1 MIKKIFV
8 ILSLSTFIINLSFA
22 TDLLAD
28 LTNGKLTD
36 NSPGVKVL
44 SLDEKKSVKGGY
56 RLLETNAGQNVFL
69 FENISGAGVSF
80 TRIGVI
86 PMLTRYETANKVSCG
101 FGLDGCSTS
110 YINKQAYNEFISV
123 ANPNLGEF
131 LAVTATKTTTIGLF
145 GVPQY
150 NFATSGMIVGI
161 NSNGSIYK
169 IRNAGN
175 NRITREVLSKI
186 ENDLNKIL
194 FTQYR

>member
-8 ILSLSTFIINLSFA
+8 ILSISTFIINLSFA
-22 TDLLAD
+22 SDLLAD
-28 LTNGKLTD
+28 LTNGKLSD

-56 RLLETNAGQNVFL
+56 
-69 FENISGAGVSF
+69 
-80 TRIGVI
+80 VI
-86 PMLTRYETANKVSCG
+86 PMLTQYETANKVSCG

-169 IRNAGN
+169 IRNASN